1 MRTFK
6 YNAERFSE
14 LRKMIII
21 RSLLVLVPA
30 VAVGLYIGLRGAEP
44 AVLSIAIP
52 VSILGVTMASGF
64 GLLRGIKRQRALY
77 ETYRLTVDENA
88 VTREQQNTQTIRLL
102 KSDITLITK
111 NGNGSFTI
119 KGKNPR
125 DVIGIAPQIENYEEL
140 ELLLRQMRP
149 FSGPVHQ
156 PLLERYGRFLA
167 LGVLILFAA
176 VFLSTSKTIVT
187 LAGLVL
193 VGLFVWSVI
202 KVQKN
207 KNIDAKTKRSMYL
220 VIFPIF
226 MIIAKIA
233 FLWM

>member
-14 LRKMIII
+14 LRKRIII
-21 RSLLVLVPA
+21 RALLVLVPA
-30 VAVGLYIGLRGAEP
+30 VAVGLYIGLSGAEP

-52 VSILGVTMASGF
+52 VSLFGAIVASGF
-64 GLLRGIKRQRALY
+64 GLRRGIKRQKALY
-77 ETYRLTVDENA
+77 ETYRLTIDQNA
-88 VTREQQNTQTIRLL
+88 VTREQQNTQTIRLP

-111 NGNGSFTI
+111 NRNGSFTI

-125 DVIGIAPQIENYEEL
+125 DVIGIAPQIEAYEEL

-149 FSGPVHQ
+149 FGGPVHQ
-156 PLLERYGRFLA
+156 PLLERYGRFSGLGA
-167 LGVLILFAA
+167 LLLFAA

-193 VGLFVWSVI
+193 IGLFVWSVI
-202 KVQKN
+202 EVQKN

-220 VIFPIF
+220 VIFPVFAIL
-226 MIIAKIA
+226 AKIA